1 MYRSIPTDEYWEIVS
16 AGETG
21 MWKIQTTIPRQW
33 RRRPTK
39 SLLHLKA
46 VKTMLLGLN
55 VKDFQFRRVSA
66 VQKLGLI
73 RRTLIDLSVYKQAVR

>member
-1 MYRSIPTDEYWEIVS
+1 
-16 AGETG
+16 
-21 MWKIQTTIPRQW
+21 
-33 RRRPTK
+33 
-39 SLLHLKA
+39 
-46 VKTMLLGLN
+46 MLLGLN

>member
-1 MYRSIPTDEYWEIVS
+1 MEDSDT
-16 AGETG
+16 
-21 MWKIQTTIPRQW
+21 KIPRQW

-46 VKTMLLGLN
+46 VKTILLELN
-55 VKDFQFRRVSA
+55 VKNFQFRRVSA

-73 RRTLIDLSVYKQAVR
+73 RRTLIDLSVARYSVYKQAVR

>member
-1 MYRSIPTDEYWEIVS
+1 MENSD
-16 AGETG
+16 
-21 MWKIQTTIPRQW
+21 TTIPRQW

-46 VKTMLLGLN
+46 VKTILLELN
-55 VKDFQFRRVSA
+55 VKNFQFRRVSA

-73 RRTLIDLSVYKQAVR
+73 RRTLIDLSVARYSVYKQAVR